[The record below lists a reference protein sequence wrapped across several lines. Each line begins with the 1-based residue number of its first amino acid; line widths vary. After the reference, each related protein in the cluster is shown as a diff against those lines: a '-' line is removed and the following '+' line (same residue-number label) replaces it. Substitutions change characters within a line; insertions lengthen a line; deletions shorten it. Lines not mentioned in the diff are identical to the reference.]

1 MSIVRGMAWTAVA
14 VVALVLVLWNC
25 EGSKAEGASG
35 SHAGISN
42 SSGGGTGCGAHR
54 DRGGAVSQEGRCVD
68 ASRPGGNRRKKCE
81 RNRFEEGQG
90 RKSCGAAKR
99 RRERRKR
106 RARES
111 LVGKGS
117 GSKQRVGGGLR
128 ESRGGI
134 GVSHEGGG
142 SIREPRITIERVD
155 DVPLLIKIMVGMGLQ
170 QVMDNHIPSHWKQR
184 SLSWGW
190 TAVIW
195 LAYILSEG
203 DHRKVVV
210 REFVREMKISL
221 ESITGQ
227 EVDELDFT
235 DDRLAILLKYL
246 SDREYWIGI
255 EEELGKNTITAY
267 KLSKETVRCD
277 ATTVSGY
284 RKTTADGG
292 LFQFGNSK
300 DDSSRPQLK
309 IMMGSL
315 DPLGMP
321 LATDV
326 VSGNRADDGLYAPII
341 SRMSNILNKAGIL
354 YVGDCKLGSF
364 GNRLHIKSPE
374 IQGHYLCPLPQ
385 TGEVAKNMAQW
396 IEKGILLDAD
406 DKLIKFTVV
415 DDKGIEETKA
425 KGYEIVSTQ
434 SGTVEEKEIVWQ
446 ERLLIANSPKYAEAQ
461 ARGLEKR
468 IQNAI
473 TKILALTPAKGRGKK
488 QITNEADLVE
498 AVEAILKQQAVS
510 GMLTYEYIKDV
521 EKQEKYVGRGRG
533 SADREKQIT
542 EKVRYVVTSVVRQTK
557 AIESEVRKF
566 GWKVYATDV
575 SASRLS
581 FVDAMKCYRNEYRI
595 ERIFNRLKSRY
606 VISPL
611 FVKRDD
617 QAEGLV
623 NLLTL
628 GVRVATLIQY
638 VARRSLEE
646 SGDTLTGLH
655 LENPKK
661 ATSTPT
667 CERLLRAF
675 SKINL
680 TIVETGDSIIR
691 QITPLSHLQTK
702 ILKLLGVD
710 ATIYSDIAELAKP
723 LRC

>member
-1 MSIVRGMAWTAVA
+1 MSIVRGMAWTVVA
-14 VVALVLVLWNC
+14 VVALVLWNC
-25 EGSKAEGASG
+25 EGSKAEGAPVQ
-35 SHAGISN
+35 HAGISN
-42 SSGGGTGCGAHR
+42 SSESGAGCGAHR
-54 DRGGAVSQEGRCVD
+54 DRGGAESQEGRCVD
-68 ASRPGGNRRKKCE
+68 ASRSGDNWRKKCE
-81 RNRFEEGQG
+81 RNRFEEEKG
-90 RKSCGAAKR
+90 RKSCGASKR

-106 RARES
+106 RAKES
-111 LVGKGS
+111 LVVKGN
-117 GSKQRVGGGLR
+117 GSKQRSEGELH

-134 GVSHEGGG
+134 GVSHEDDSGV
-142 SIREPRITIERVD
+142 RKPQITIERVD
-155 DVPLLIKIMVGMGLQ
+155 DVPLLITMMIGMGLQ
-170 QVMDNHIPSHWKQR
+170 QIMDNQIPTHWKQR

-210 REFVREMKISL
+210 WDFVREMKQSL
-221 ESITGQ
+221 EFLTGQ
-227 EVDELDFT
+227 DVDELDFT

-246 SDREYWIGI
+246 SDREYWMGI
-255 EEELGKNTITAY
+255 EEELSKNTIAVY
-267 KLSKETVRCD
+267 KLSKETARCD

-284 RKTTADGG
+284 HKTTEKGM
-292 LFQFGNSK
+292 FQFGNSK
-300 DDSSRPQLK
+300 DDPSRPQLK

-326 VSGNRADDGLYAPII
+326 VPGNRSDDGLYAPII
-341 SRMSNILNKAGIL
+341 SRMSNILKKTGVL

-385 TGEVAKNMAQW
+385 TGEVAKHMAQW

-406 DKLIKFTVV
+406 DKLVKFTVV

-425 KGYEIVSTQ
+425 KGYEIVDTQ
-434 SGTVEEKEIVWQ
+434 SGTADGKEIVWK
-446 ERLLIANSPKYAEAQ
+446 ERLLIVNSPKYAEAQ

-473 TKILALTPAKGRGKK
+473 TKILALTPTKGRGRR

-498 AVEAILKQQAVS
+498 AVEAILKQHDVS
-510 GMLTYEYIKDV
+510 GMLTYEYKKEV

-533 SADREKQIT
+533 SADRERHII
-542 EKVRYVVTSVVRQTK
+542 EKVRYVVTSVVRQTE
-557 AIESEVRKF
+557 AIAGEVRKF

-575 SASRLS
+575 SASMLS
-581 FVDAMKCYRNEYRI
+581 LVDAMKCYRNEYRI

-611 FVKRDD
+611 FVKKDE
-617 QAEGLV
+617 QAEGLA

-680 TIVETGDSIIR
+680 TIIETGDSII
-691 QITPLSHLQTK
+691 QHMTPLSHLQIK
-702 ILKLLGVD
+702 ILELLGMD
-710 ATIYSDIAELAKP
+710 TTIYSGIAELTKP

>member
-1 MSIVRGMAWTAVA
+1 MSIVRGMAWTVVA
-14 VVALVLVLWNC
+14 VVALVLWNC
-25 EGSKAEGASG
+25 EGSKAEGAPVQ
-35 SHAGISN
+35 HAGISN
-42 SSGGGTGCGAHR
+42 SSESGAGCGAHR
-54 DRGGAVSQEGRCVD
+54 DRGGAESQEGRCVD
-68 ASRPGGNRRKKCE
+68 ASRSGDNWRKKCE
-81 RNRFEEGQG
+81 RNRFEEEKG
-90 RKSCGAAKR
+90 RKSCGASKR

-106 RARES
+106 RAKES
-111 LVGKGS
+111 LVVKGN
-117 GSKQRVGGGLR
+117 GSKQRSEGELH

-134 GVSHEGGG
+134 GVSHEDDSGV
-142 SIREPRITIERVD
+142 RKPQITIERVD
-155 DVPLLIKIMVGMGLQ
+155 DVPLLITMMIGMGLQ
-170 QVMDNHIPSHWKQR
+170 QIMDNQIPTHWKQR

-210 REFVREMKISL
+210 WDFVREMKQSL
-221 ESITGQ
+221 EFLTGQ
-227 EVDELDFT
+227 DVDELDFT

-246 SDREYWIGI
+246 SDREYWMGI
-255 EEELGKNTITAY
+255 EEELSKNTIAVY
-267 KLSKETVRCD
+267 KLSKETARCD

-284 RKTTADGG
+284 HKTTEKGM
-292 LFQFGNSK
+292 FQFGNSK
-300 DDSSRPQLK
+300 DDPSRPQLK

-326 VSGNRADDGLYAPII
+326 VPGNRSDDGLYAPII
-341 SRMSNILNKAGIL
+341 SRMSNILKKTGVL

-385 TGEVAKNMAQW
+385 TGEVAKHMAQW
-396 IEKGILLDAD
+396 VEKGILLDAD
-406 DKLIKFTVV
+406 DKLVKFTVV

-425 KGYEIVSTQ
+425 KGYEIVDTQ
-434 SGTVEEKEIVWQ
+434 SGTADGKEIVWK
-446 ERLLIANSPKYAEAQ
+446 ERLLIVNSPKYAEAQ

-473 TKILALTPAKGRGKK
+473 TKILALTPTKGRGRR

-498 AVEAILKQQAVS
+498 AVEAILKQHDVS
-510 GMLTYEYIKDV
+510 GMLTYEYKKEV

-533 SADREKQIT
+533 SADRERHII
-542 EKVRYVVTSVVRQTK
+542 EKVRYVVTSVVRQTE
-557 AIESEVRKF
+557 AIAGEVRKF

-575 SASRLS
+575 SASMLS
-581 FVDAMKCYRNEYRI
+581 LVDAMKCYRNEYRI

-611 FVKRDD
+611 FVKKDE
-617 QAEGLV
+617 QAEGLA

-680 TIVETGDSIIR
+680 TIIETGDSII
-691 QITPLSHLQTK
+691 QHMTPLSHLQIK
-702 ILKLLGVD
+702 ILELLGMD
-710 ATIYSDIAELAKP
+710 TTIYSGIAELTKP

>member
-1 MSIVRGMAWTAVA
+1 MSTVRGMAWT
-14 VVALVLVLWNC
+14 VVAIVTLLLVLWNC
-25 EGSKAEGASG
+25 EGSKAEGATG

-42 SSGGGTGCGAHR
+42 SSDRGTGCGAHR
-54 DRGGAVSQEGRCVD
+54 DRGGAVSQEERCVD
-68 ASRPGGNRRKKCE
+68 ESRSGGNRRKRCD
-81 RNRFEEGQG
+81 RNRFEERQG

-99 RRERRKR
+99 RRKLRKR
-106 RARES
+106 RASES
-111 LVGKGS
+111 LDGKGIRQ
-117 GSKQRVGGGLR
+117 KQRAGGGLR
-128 ESRGGI
+128 ETRGRIVVNRENG
-134 GVSHEGGG
+134 S

-155 DVPLLIKIMVGMGLQ
+155 DVPLLIKMMVGMGLQ
-170 QVMDNHIPSHWKQR
+170 QVMDNQIPEHWKQR

-210 REFVREMKISL
+210 REYVREMKITL

-227 EVDELDFT
+227 QVDELDFT

-246 SDREYWIGI
+246 SDREYWIRI
-255 EEELGKNTITAY
+255 EEELGKNTISAY
-267 KLSKETVRCD
+267 NLSKDTARCD
-277 ATTVSGY
+277 ATTVSAY
-284 RKTTADGG
+284 RKTAEGG

-300 DDSSRPQLK
+300 DDPNRPQLK

-326 VSGNRADDGLYAPII
+326 VSGNRSDDGLYAPII
-341 SRMSNILNKAGIL
+341 SRMSSILKKAGVL
-354 YVGDCKLGSF
+354 YVGDCKLGSL

-406 DKLIKFTVV
+406 DQLVKFTVV

-434 SGTVEEKEIVWQ
+434 SGIVDEKEIVWQ
-446 ERLLIANSPKYAEAQ
+446 ERLLIVNSPKYAAAQ
-461 ARGLEKR
+461 ARGVERR

-488 QITNEADLVE
+488 QITNEADLLE
-498 AVEAILKQQAVS
+498 SVEAILKQQAVS
-510 GMLTYEYIKDV
+510 GMLTYEYIKEV

-542 EKVRYVVTSVVRQTK
+542 EKVRYVVTSVVRQTD

-575 SASRLS
+575 SASKLS

-617 QAEGLV
+617 QAEGLA

-661 ATSTPT
+661 ATNIPT

-680 TIVETGDSIIR
+680 TIVETGDSIVR
-691 QITPLSHLQTK
+691 HITPLSHLQTK
-702 ILKLLGVD
+702 ILELLSMD
-710 ATIYSDIAELAKP
+710 ATIYSGIE
-723 LRC
+723 

>member
-1 MSIVRGMAWTAVA
+1 M
-14 VVALVLVLWNC
+14 
-25 EGSKAEGASG
+25 K
-35 SHAGISN
+35 
-42 SSGGGTGCGAHR
+42 
-54 DRGGAVSQEGRCVD
+54 
-68 ASRPGGNRRKKCE
+68 GN
-81 RNRFEEGQG
+81 
-90 RKSCGAAKR
+90 
-99 RRERRKR
+99 
-106 RARES
+106 
-111 LVGKGS
+111 
-117 GSKQRVGGGLR
+117 GSKQRSEGELH

-134 GVSHEGGG
+134 GVSHEDDSGV
-142 SIREPRITIERVD
+142 RKPQITIERVD
-155 DVPLLIKIMVGMGLQ
+155 DVPLLITMMIGMGLQ
-170 QVMDNHIPSHWKQR
+170 QIMDNQIPTHWKQR

-210 REFVREMKISL
+210 WDFVREMKQSL
-221 ESITGQ
+221 EFLTGQ
-227 EVDELDFT
+227 DVDELDFT

-246 SDREYWIGI
+246 SDREYWMGI
-255 EEELGKNTITAY
+255 EEELSKNTIAVY
-267 KLSKETVRCD
+267 KLSKETARCD

-284 RKTTADGG
+284 HKTTEKGM
-292 LFQFGNSK
+292 FQFGNSK
-300 DDSSRPQLK
+300 DDPSRPQLK

-326 VSGNRADDGLYAPII
+326 VPGNRSDDGLYAPII
-341 SRMSNILNKAGIL
+341 SRMSNILKKTGVL

-385 TGEVAKNMAQW
+385 TGEVAKHMAQW

-406 DKLIKFTVV
+406 DKLVKFTVV

-425 KGYEIVSTQ
+425 KGYEIVDTQ
-434 SGTVEEKEIVWQ
+434 SGTADGKEIVWK
-446 ERLLIANSPKYAEAQ
+446 ERLLIVNSPKYAEAQ

-473 TKILALTPAKGRGKK
+473 TKILALTPTKGRGRR

-498 AVEAILKQQAVS
+498 AVEAILKQHDVS
-510 GMLTYEYIKDV
+510 GMLTYEYKKEV

-533 SADREKQIT
+533 SADRERHII
-542 EKVRYVVTSVVRQTK
+542 EKVRYVVTSVVRQTE
-557 AIESEVRKF
+557 AIAGEVRKF

-575 SASRLS
+575 SASMLS
-581 FVDAMKCYRNEYRI
+581 LVDAMKCYRNEYRI

-611 FVKRDD
+611 FVKKDE
-617 QAEGLV
+617 QAEGLA

-680 TIVETGDSIIR
+680 TIIETGDSII
-691 QITPLSHLQTK
+691 QHMTPLSHLQIK
-702 ILKLLGVD
+702 ILELLGMD
-710 ATIYSDIAELAKP
+710 TTIYSGIAELTKP

>member
-1 MSIVRGMAWTAVA
+1 MSIVRGMAWTVVA
-14 VVALVLVLWNC
+14 VVALVLWNC
-25 EGSKAEGASG
+25 EGSKAEGAPVQ
-35 SHAGISN
+35 HAGISN
-42 SSGGGTGCGAHR
+42 SSESGAGCGAHR
-54 DRGGAVSQEGRCVD
+54 DRGGAESQEGRCVD
-68 ASRPGGNRRKKCE
+68 ASRSGDNWRKKCE
-81 RNRFEEGQG
+81 RNRFEEEKG
-90 RKSCGAAKR
+90 RKSCGASKR

-106 RARES
+106 RAKES
-111 LVGKGS
+111 LVVKGN
-117 GSKQRVGGGLR
+117 GSKQRSEGELH

-134 GVSHEGGG
+134 GISHEDDSGV
-142 SIREPRITIERVD
+142 RKPQITIERVD
-155 DVPLLIKIMVGMGLQ
+155 DVPLLITMMIGMGLQ
-170 QVMDNHIPSHWKQR
+170 QIMDNQIPTHWKQR

-210 REFVREMKISL
+210 RDFVREMKQSL
-221 ESITGQ
+221 EFLTGQ
-227 EVDELDFT
+227 DVDELDFT

-246 SDREYWIGI
+246 SDRKYWMGI
-255 EEELGKNTITAY
+255 EEELGKNTIAAY
-267 KLSKETVRCD
+267 KLSKETARCD

-284 RKTTADGG
+284 HKTTEKGM
-292 LFQFGNSK
+292 FQFGNSK
-300 DDSSRPQLK
+300 DDPNRPQLK

-326 VSGNRADDGLYAPII
+326 VPGNRSDDGLYAPII
-341 SRMSNILNKAGIL
+341 SRMSNILKKTGVL

-406 DKLIKFTVV
+406 DKLVKFTVV

-425 KGYEIVSTQ
+425 KGYEIVGTQ
-434 SGTVEEKEIVWQ
+434 SGTADGQEIVWQ
-446 ERLLIANSPKYAEAQ
+446 ERLLIVNSPKYAEAQ

-468 IQNAI
+468 IQNAT
-473 TKILALTPAKGRGKK
+473 TKILALTPTKGRGRR

-498 AVEAILKQQAVS
+498 AVEAILKQHDVS
-510 GMLTYEYIKDV
+510 GMLTYEYKKEV

-533 SADREKQIT
+533 SADRERHII
-542 EKVRYVVTSVVRQTK
+542 EKVRYVVTSVVRQTE
-557 AIESEVRKF
+557 AIVGEVRKF

-575 SASRLS
+575 SSSMLS
-581 FVDAMKCYRNEYRI
+581 LVDAMKCYRNEYRI

-611 FVKRDD
+611 FVKKDH
-617 QAEGLV
+617 QAEGLA

-680 TIVETGDSIIR
+680 TIIETGDSII
-691 QITPLSHLQTK
+691 QHMTPLSHLQIK
-702 ILKLLGVD
+702 ILELLGMD
-710 ATIYSDIAELAKP
+710 TTIYSGIAELTKP

>member
-1 MSIVRGMAWTAVA
+1 MSIIRGIAWTVVA
-14 VVALVLVLWNC
+14 VVALVLWNC
-25 EGSKAEGASG
+25 EGSKAEGAPVQ
-35 SHAGISN
+35 HAGISN
-42 SSGGGTGCGAHR
+42 SSESGAGCGAHR
-54 DRGGAVSQEGRCVD
+54 DRGGAESQEGRCVD
-68 ASRPGGNRRKKCE
+68 ASRSGDNWRKKCE
-81 RNRFEEGQG
+81 RNRFEEEKG
-90 RKSCGAAKR
+90 RKSCGASKR

-106 RARES
+106 RAKES
-111 LVGKGS
+111 LVVKGN
-117 GSKQRVGGGLR
+117 GSKQRSEGELH

-134 GVSHEGGG
+134 GVSHEDSG
-142 SIREPRITIERVD
+142 SIRKPQITIERVD
-155 DVPLLIKIMVGMGLQ
+155 DVPLLITMMIGMGLQ
-170 QVMDNHIPSHWKQR
+170 QIMDNQIPTHWKQR

-210 REFVREMKISL
+210 RDFVREMKQSL
-221 ESITGQ
+221 GFLTGQ
-227 EVDELDFT
+227 DVDELDFT

-246 SDREYWIGI
+246 SDRKYWMGI
-255 EEELGKNTITAY
+255 EEELGKNTIAAY
-267 KLSKETVRCD
+267 KLSKETARCD

-284 RKTTADGG
+284 HKTTEKGM
-292 LFQFGNSK
+292 FQFGNSK
-300 DDSSRPQLK
+300 DDPNRPQLK

-326 VSGNRADDGLYAPII
+326 VPGNRSDDGLYAPII
-341 SRMSNILNKAGIL
+341 SRMSKILKKTGVL

-406 DKLIKFTVV
+406 DKLVKFTVV

-425 KGYEIVSTQ
+425 KGYEIVGTQ
-434 SGTVEEKEIVWQ
+434 SGTAGGQEIVWQ
-446 ERLLIANSPKYAEAQ
+446 ERLLIVNSPKYAEAQ

-468 IQNAI
+468 IQNAT
-473 TKILALTPAKGRGKK
+473 TKILALTPTKGRGRR

-498 AVEAILKQQAVS
+498 AVEAILKQHDVS
-510 GMLTYEYIKDV
+510 GMLTYEYKKEV

-533 SADREKQIT
+533 SADRERHII
-542 EKVRYVVTSVVRQTK
+542 EKVRYVVTSVVRQTE
-557 AIESEVRKF
+557 AIVGEVRKF

-575 SASRLS
+575 SSSMLS
-581 FVDAMKCYRNEYRI
+581 LVDAMKCYRNEYRI

-611 FVKRDD
+611 FVKKDE
-617 QAEGLV
+617 QAEGLA

-680 TIVETGDSIIR
+680 TIIETGDSII
-691 QITPLSHLQTK
+691 QHMTPLSHLQIK
-702 ILKLLGVD
+702 ILELLGMD
-710 ATIYSDIAELAKP
+710 TTIYSGIAELTKP

>member
-1 MSIVRGMAWTAVA
+1 MSIVRGMAWTVVA
-14 VVALVLVLWNC
+14 VVALVLWNC
-25 EGSKAEGASG
+25 EGSKAEGAPVQ
-35 SHAGISN
+35 HAGISN
-42 SSGGGTGCGAHR
+42 SSESGAGCGAHR
-54 DRGGAVSQEGRCVD
+54 DRGGAESQEGRCVD
-68 ASRPGGNRRKKCE
+68 ASRSGDNWRKKCE
-81 RNRFEEGQG
+81 RNRFEEEKG
-90 RKSCGAAKR
+90 RKSCGASKR

-106 RARES
+106 RAKES
-111 LVGKGS
+111 LVVKGN
-117 GSKQRVGGGLR
+117 GSKQRSEGELR

-134 GVSHEGGG
+134 GVSHEDSG
-142 SIREPRITIERVD
+142 SIRKPQITIERVD
-155 DVPLLIKIMVGMGLQ
+155 DVPLLITMMIGMGLQ
-170 QVMDNHIPSHWKQR
+170 QIMDNQIPTHWKQR

-210 REFVREMKISL
+210 RDFVREMKQSL
-221 ESITGQ
+221 EFLTGQ
-227 EVDELDFT
+227 DVDELDFT

-246 SDREYWIGI
+246 SDRKYWMGI
-255 EEELGKNTITAY
+255 EEELGKNTIAAY
-267 KLSKETVRCD
+267 KLSKETARCD

-284 RKTTADGG
+284 HKTTEKGM
-292 LFQFGNSK
+292 FQFGNSK
-300 DDSSRPQLK
+300 DDPNRPQLK

-326 VSGNRADDGLYAPII
+326 VPGNRSDDGLYAPII
-341 SRMSNILNKAGIL
+341 SRMSNILKKTGVL

-406 DKLIKFTVV
+406 DKLVKFTVV

-425 KGYEIVSTQ
+425 KGYEIVGTQ
-434 SGTVEEKEIVWQ
+434 SGTADGQEIVWQ
-446 ERLLIANSPKYAEAQ
+446 ERLLIVNSPKYAEAQ

-468 IQNAI
+468 IQNAT
-473 TKILALTPAKGRGKK
+473 TKILALTPTKGRGRR

-498 AVEAILKQQAVS
+498 AVEAILKQHDVS
-510 GMLTYEYIKDV
+510 GMLTYEYKKEV

-533 SADREKQIT
+533 SADRERHII
-542 EKVRYVVTSVVRQTK
+542 EKVRYVVTSVVRQTE
-557 AIESEVRKF
+557 AIVGEVRKF

-575 SASRLS
+575 SSSMLS
-581 FVDAMKCYRNEYRI
+581 LVDAMKCYRNEYRI

-611 FVKRDD
+611 FVKKDH
-617 QAEGLV
+617 QAEGLA

-680 TIVETGDSIIR
+680 TIIETGDSII
-691 QITPLSHLQTK
+691 QHMTPLSHLQIK
-702 ILKLLGVD
+702 ILELLGMD
-710 ATIYSDIAELAKP
+710 TTIYSSIAELTKP

>member
-1 MSIVRGMAWTAVA
+1 MIIVRGMAWTVVA
-14 VVALVLVLWNC
+14 VVAVVLVMWNC
-25 EGSKAEGASG
+25 EGSKAEGSASG
-35 SHAGISN
+35 LNGGISN
-42 SSGGGTGCGAHR
+42 NIGGDTGCGTHR
-54 DRGGAVSQEGRCVD
+54 DRCSAVSQEGRCAD
-68 ASRPGGNRRKKCE
+68 ARSGGSRRKRCE
-81 RNRFEEGQG
+81 RNRFEEEQG
-90 RKSCGAAKR
+90 RKSCGGAKQKRERQKR
-99 RRERRKR
+99 RS
-106 RARES
+106 RES
-111 LVGKGS
+111 MDGKGI
-117 GSKQRVGGGLR
+117 GSKQRSVGGLR
-128 ESRGGI
+128 ESRV
-134 GVSHEGGG
+134 GVSQEGG
-142 SIREPRITIERVD
+142 SCVREPRITIERVD
-155 DVPLLIKIMVGMGLQ
+155 DVPLLIKMMVGMGLQ
-170 QVMDNHIPSHWKQR
+170 QVMDNQIPEHWKQR

-210 REFVREMKISL
+210 REYVREMKISL

-235 DDRLAILLKYL
+235 DDRLAILLRYL
-246 SDREYWIGI
+246 SNREYWKGI
-255 EEELGKNTITAY
+255 EEELGRNTISAY
-267 KLSKETVRCD
+267 NLSKETARCD

-284 RKTTADGG
+284 HKTVDGG

-300 DDSSRPQLK
+300 DDPNRPQLK

-326 VSGNRADDGLYAPII
+326 VPGNRSDDGLYAPII
-341 SRMSNILNKAGIL
+341 SRMSSILKKAGIL

-364 GNRLHIKSPE
+364 GNRLHIKSSE
-374 IQGHYLCPLPQ
+374 IEGHYLCPLPQ

-396 IEKGILLDAD
+396 IEKGILLDAE
-406 DKLIKFTVV
+406 DKLIQFTVE
-415 DDKGIEETKA
+415 DDKGAAETKA
-425 KGYEIVSTQ
+425 KGYEIVIPQ
-434 SGTVEEKEIVWQ
+434 SGTVDGKEIVWE
-446 ERLLIANSPKYAEAQ
+446 ERLLIANSPSYAEAQ

-468 IQNAI
+468 MQNA
-473 TKILALTPAKGRGKK
+473 TTRILALTPAKGRGKK

-498 AVEAILKQQAVS
+498 AVEAILEKHSVR
-510 GMLTYEYIKDV
+510 GMLTYEYIKEV

-533 SADREKQIT
+533 SADREKQII
-542 EKVRYVVTSVVRQTK
+542 EKVRFVVTSVVRQTG
-557 AIESEVRKF
+557 AIESEVKKF

-575 SASRLS
+575 PSSRLS
-581 FVDAMKCYRNEYRI
+581 FADAMKCYRNEYRI

-611 FVKRDD
+611 YVKKND
-617 QAEGLV
+617 QAEGLA

-628 GVRVATLIQY
+628 GVRVASLIQY

-646 SGDTLTGLH
+646 SGETLTGLH

-661 ATSTPT
+661 ATSVPT

-680 TIVETGDSIIR
+680 IIVETGDGIIR

-702 ILKLLGVD
+702 ILELLGMD
-710 ATIYSDIAELAKP
+710 ATVYNSIAELAKP
-723 LRC
+723 IRC

>member
-1 MSIVRGMAWTAVA
+1 MSIVRGMAWTVVA
-14 VVALVLVLWNC
+14 VVALVLWNC
-25 EGSKAEGASG
+25 EGSKAEGAPVQ
-35 SHAGISN
+35 HAGISN
-42 SSGGGTGCGAHR
+42 SSESGAGCGAHR
-54 DRGGAVSQEGRCVD
+54 DRGGAESQEGRCVD
-68 ASRPGGNRRKKCE
+68 ASRSGDNWRKKCE
-81 RNRFEEGQG
+81 RNRFEEEKG
-90 RKSCGAAKR
+90 RKSCGASKR

-106 RARES
+106 RAKES
-111 LVGKGS
+111 LVVKGN
-117 GSKQRVGGGLR
+117 GSKQRSEGELH

-134 GVSHEGGG
+134 GVSHEDDSGV
-142 SIREPRITIERVD
+142 RKPQITIERVD
-155 DVPLLIKIMVGMGLQ
+155 DVPLLITMMIGMGLQ
-170 QVMDNHIPSHWKQR
+170 QIMDNQIPTHWKQR

-210 REFVREMKISL
+210 WDFVREMKQSL
-221 ESITGQ
+221 EFLTGQ
-227 EVDELDFT
+227 DVDELDFT

-246 SDREYWIGI
+246 SDREYWMGI
-255 EEELGKNTITAY
+255 EEELSKNTIAVY
-267 KLSKETVRCD
+267 KLSKETARCD

-284 RKTTADGG
+284 HKTTEKGM
-292 LFQFGNSK
+292 FQFGNSK
-300 DDSSRPQLK
+300 DDPSRPQLK

-326 VSGNRADDGLYAPII
+326 VPGNRSDDGLYAPII
-341 SRMSNILNKAGIL
+341 SRMSNILKKTGVL

-385 TGEVAKNMAQW
+385 TGEVAKHMAQW

-406 DKLIKFTVV
+406 DKLVKFTVV

-425 KGYEIVSTQ
+425 KGYEIVDTQ
-434 SGTVEEKEIVWQ
+434 SGTADGKEIVWK
-446 ERLLIANSPKYAEAQ
+446 ERLLIVNSPKYAEAQ

-473 TKILALTPAKGRGKK
+473 TKILALTPTKGRGRR

-498 AVEAILKQQAVS
+498 AVEAILKQHDVS
-510 GMLTYEYIKDV
+510 GMLTYEYKKEV

-533 SADREKQIT
+533 SADRERHII
-542 EKVRYVVTSVVRQTK
+542 EKVRYVVTSVVRQTE
-557 AIESEVRKF
+557 AIAGEVRKF

-575 SASRLS
+575 STSMLS
-581 FVDAMKCYRNEYRI
+581 LVDAMKCYRNEYRI

-611 FVKRDD
+611 FVKKDE
-617 QAEGLV
+617 QAEGLA

-680 TIVETGDSIIR
+680 TIIETGDSII
-691 QITPLSHLQTK
+691 QHMTPLSHLQIK
-702 ILKLLGVD
+702 ILELLGMD
-710 ATIYSDIAELAKP
+710 TTIYSGIAELTKP

>member
-1 MSIVRGMAWTAVA
+1 MSTVRGMAWTVVS

-25 EGSKAEGASG
+25 EGSKAEGAAG
-35 SHAGISN
+35 SQAGISN
-42 SSGGGTGCGAHR
+42 SSDRGTGCGAHR
-54 DRGGAVSQEGRCVD
+54 DRGGAMSQEERCVD
-68 ASRPGGNRRKKCE
+68 ESRSGGNRRKRCE

-106 RARES
+106 RASE
-111 LVGKGS
+111 LLDGKGI
-117 GSKQRVGGGLR
+117 GRKQRAGGRLC
-128 ESRGGI
+128 ESRGTIVVNRENG
-134 GVSHEGGG
+134 S

-155 DVPLLIKIMVGMGLQ
+155 DVPLLIKMMVGMGLQ
-170 QVMDNHIPSHWKQR
+170 QVMDNHIPEHWKQR

-210 REFVREMKISL
+210 REFVREMKITL

-227 EVDELDFT
+227 KVDELDFT

-246 SDREYWIGI
+246 SDREYWIRI
-255 EEELGKNTITAY
+255 EEELGKNTISAY
-267 KLSKETVRCD
+267 KLSKDTARCD
-277 ATTVSGY
+277 ATTVSKY
-284 RKTTADGG
+284 HKTAEGG

-300 DDSSRPQLK
+300 DDPNRPQLK

-326 VSGNRADDGLYAPII
+326 VSGNRSDDELYAPII
-341 SRMSNILNKAGIL
+341 SRMSNILNREGVL
-354 YVGDCKLGSF
+354 YVGDCKMGSF
-364 GNRLHIKSPE
+364 GNRLHIKSAE

-385 TGEVAKNMAQW
+385 TGEVAKNMMEW

-406 DKLIKFTVV
+406 NTLIKFTVV

-425 KGYEIVSTQ
+425 KGYEIVSMR
-434 SGTVEEKEIVWQ
+434 SGTVDGKEIVWE
-446 ERLLIANSPKYAEAQ
+446 ERLLIVNSPKYAEAQ
-461 ARGLEKR
+461 ARGLERR

-488 QITNEADLVE
+488 QITNEADLLE
-498 AVEAILKQQAVS
+498 SVEAILKQQAVS
-510 GMLTYEYIKDV
+510 GMLTYEYIKEV

-542 EKVRYVVTSVVRQTK
+542 EKVRYVVTSVVRQTD
-557 AIESEVRKF
+557 AIESEVQKF

-575 SASRLS
+575 SSSRLS

-611 FVKRDD
+611 YVKRDD
-617 QAEGLV
+617 QAEGLA

-638 VARRSLEE
+638 VARRSLEK
-646 SGDTLTGLH
+646 SGDSLTGLH

-661 ATSTPT
+661 ATSIPT

-680 TIVETGDSIIR
+680 TIIETGDCIIR
-691 QITPLSHLQTK
+691 QITPLSHLQIK
-702 ILKLLGVD
+702 ILELLGMD
-710 ATIYSDIAELAKP
+710 ASIYSDIAKLTKP